1 MRMLKVTIEI
11 PSAFAKEFKDNR
23 FENTLRRLSA
33 DANSLAGNYEK
44 ETANM
49 LVNAFNRATIVGGE

>member
-1 MRMLKVTIEI
+1 MLKVTIEI
-11 PSAFAKEFKDNR
+11 PSAFAEEFKDNR

-33 DANSLAGNYEK
+33 DAKSIAGNYEK

-49 LVNAFNRATIVGGE
+49 LIKAFSRATVVSGE

>member
-1 MRMLKVTIEI
+1 MLKVMIEI
-11 PSAFAKEFKDNR
+11 PSAFVKEFKDNH
-23 FENTLRRLSA
+23 FENTLWRLSA

-49 LVNAFNRATIVGGE
+49 FVKVFKRATIVGGE